1 MTVVQAT
8 WETEIEGSLDP
19 GDTLSQNTEQ
29 HIRNDEMQWNLRRD
43 TKSLEGTQRGN
54 RGRILEVPLE
64 ITNKQ
69 VQ

>member
-8 WETEIEGSLDP
+8 WETEIEGSLDS

-29 HIRNDEMQWNLRRD
+29 QIRNDEMQWNLRRD